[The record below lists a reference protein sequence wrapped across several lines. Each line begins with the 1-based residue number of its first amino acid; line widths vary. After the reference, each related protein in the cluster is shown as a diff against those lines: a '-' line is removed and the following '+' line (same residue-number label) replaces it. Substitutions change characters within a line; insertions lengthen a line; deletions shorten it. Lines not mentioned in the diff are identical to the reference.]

1 MGQEI
6 NQYAIDRTT
15 FGLDDYY
22 DIDYWDG
29 SIYRTAKIKGSVL
42 KAGAG
47 GIGMFSQ
54 TSSSSFITNTTTE
67 TSLMNGASSVGSL
80 LVDRDVFQ
88 VGDSFHVKIGGFLS
102 CLNNSDLNIRIK
114 SGSVIFADT
123 GIITI
128 PTMTNQVFELE
139 LDFTVRT
146 IGASGVASII
156 TMGELNYIQ
165 NSGSSFEGNNFCVL
179 NNTTFD
185 TTSPNT
191 LDITW
196 EWATASAS
204 NIVNS
209 DITNL
214 RKTY

>member
-15 FGLDDYY
+15 FGLEDYY

-29 SIYRTAKIKGSVL
+29 SVYRTAKIKGSVL

-54 TSSSSFITNTTTE
+54 TSSSTPLSNTTTE
-67 TSLMNGASSVGSL
+67 TSLFNGASSVGSL
-80 LVDRDVFQ
+80 SVDRDIFQ
-88 VGDSFHVKIGGFLS
+88 VGDSFHVKMGGFID
-102 CLNNSDLNIRIK
+102 CLNNSDITIRVK
-114 SGSVIFADT
+114 AGSIILADT
-123 GIITI
+123 GIFQL
-128 PTMTNQVFELE
+128 PTMTTKIFELE
-139 LDFTVRT
+139 LDFTIRA
-146 IGASGVASII
+146 IGGSGVASII

-165 NSGSSFEGNNFCVL
+165 NSGTSFEGNNFCVE

-185 TTSPNT
+185 TTIPNT

-196 EWATASAS
+196 EWAVASAS
-204 NIVNS
+204 NSVRN
-209 DITNL
+209 DICNL

>member
-1 MGQEI
+1 MGQQI

-29 SIYRTAKIKGSVL
+29 SVYRTAKIKGSVI

-54 TSSSSFITNTTTE
+54 TSASTPLSNTTTE
-67 TSLMNGASSVGSL
+67 TSLFNGASSLGSL
-80 LVDRDVFQ
+80 SVGANEFQ
-88 VGDSFHVKIGGFLS
+88 VGDSFHVKMGGYIS
-102 CLNNSDLNIRIK
+102 CLNNSDIQIRIK
-114 SGSVIFADT
+114 SGSVILADA
-123 GIITI
+123 GIFIL
-128 PTMTNQVFELE
+128 PTMTTRVFELE

-146 IGASGVASII
+146 IGGAGVASII

-165 NSGSSFEGNNFCVL
+165 NSGTSFEGNNFCTL

-185 TTSPNT
+185 TTGSNT

-196 EWATASAS
+196 EWKTASAS
-204 NIVNS
+204 NIITS
-209 DITNL
+209 DICNL